1 MYSQLDGPSLNGA
14 LSVTD
19 SAVELKVGSDTLEE
33 RIAVTIQPLNGS
45 VYYGFSNTVTSSNGT
60 KIFKGQVFPLEA
72 GSLDR
77 VYLVADVGNTVD
89 VRITE
94 RS

>member
-1 MYSQLDGPSLNGA
+1 MYSQLDGPSLNKA

-19 SAVELKVGSDTLEE
+19 SAVELKVGADTLEE

-60 KIFKGQVFPLEA
+60 KIFKGQVFSLEA

>member
-14 LSVTD
+14 LSVNDT
-19 SAVELKVGSDTLEE
+19 AVELKVGLETLEE
-33 RIAVTIQPLNGS
+33 RVAVTIQPLNGH
-45 VYYGFSNTVTSSNGT
+45 VYYGFSNTVSSSNGT

-72 GSLDR
+72 GTSDK
-77 VYLVADVGNTVD
+77 VYLVADTGNTVD